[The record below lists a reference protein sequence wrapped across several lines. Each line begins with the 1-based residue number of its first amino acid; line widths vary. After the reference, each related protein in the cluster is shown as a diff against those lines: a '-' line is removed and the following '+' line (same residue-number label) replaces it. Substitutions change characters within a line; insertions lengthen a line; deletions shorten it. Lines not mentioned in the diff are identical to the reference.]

1 MHLGR
6 DVGMCVWWQLMECVM
21 AVDGTPV
28 VHTPCNI
35 DVLPTS
41 ILILVTNSFY
51 F

>member
-6 DVGMCVWWQLMECVM
+6 DVGMCVWWQLMESVV
-21 AVDGTPV
+21 AADGV